1 MAVTSVI
8 VGARIARADGLMPSW
23 PEMEEFMTAIIRNS
37 VREKLAAGGV
47 VASITARLVRGV
59 EIAAIAKA
67 AGFDTLYVDLE
78 HNSFSLETT
87 SQICIAALAE
97 GIAPFVRVPAIA
109 PEYIARVL
117 DGGALGIIAPH
128 IRNADDAR
136 AAVAYAKYPPL
147 GERSYGGNMPHLGYR
162 SMPPVESMA
171 ALNDATM
178 VIVMVETE
186 DALENVE
193 AIIGVAGVDMLLIGT
208 NDLCGEFGIPGQYEH
223 PKVRDAY
230 RRCIEA
236 ARAAGKHVGVGGLA
250 TRPKLVEQFVQ
261 MGARYVSTGADLGFL
276 LAAAAEKA
284 QAVKDIRI

>member
-1 MAVTSVI
+1 
-8 VGARIARADGLMPSW
+8 
-23 PEMEEFMTAIIRNS
+23 MEGIRNS
-37 VREKLAAGGV
+37 VREKLASGGV

-87 SQICIAALAE
+87 SQICLAALAG

-109 PEYIARVL
+109 PEYFARVL

-128 IRNADDAR
+128 IRDADDAR

-162 SMPPVESMA
+162 AMPPADSMA

-178 VIVMVETE
+178 VVVMIETV
-186 DALENVE
+186 DALEHVKE
-193 AIIGVAGVDMLLIGT
+193 IIGVDGVDMLLIGT

-223 PKVRDAY
+223 EKVHAAY
-230 RRCIEA
+230 RRCIA
-236 ARAAGKHVGVGGLA
+236 AAKAVGKHVGVGGLA
-250 TRPKLVEQFVQ
+250 SRPKLVEQFVK

-276 LAAAAEKA
+276 LEAASAKARAVRDIDPAAG
-284 QAVKDIRI
+284 

>member
-1 MAVTSVI
+1 
-8 VGARIARADGLMPSW
+8 MP
-23 PEMEEFMTAIIRNS
+23 ENIRNS

-47 VASITARLVRGV
+47 VASMTARLVRGV
-59 EIAAIAKA
+59 EIAAIARA

-78 HNSFSLETT
+78 HSSFSLETT

-128 IRNADDAR
+128 IRSADDAR
-136 AAVAYAKYPPL
+136 AVVAYAKYPPL

-162 SMPPVESMA
+162 SLPPAQSMA

-178 VIVMVETE
+178 VVVMIETV
-186 DALENVE
+186 DALEHVE
-193 AIIGVAGVDMLLIGT
+193 EIVGVEGVDMLLIGT
-208 NDLCGEFGIPGQYEH
+208 NDLCADFGIPGLYEH
-223 PKVRDAY
+223 EKIHAAY
-230 RRCIEA
+230 QRCIA
-236 ARAAGKHVGVGGLA
+236 AAQAVGKHVGVGGLA
-250 TRPKLVEQFVQ
+250 TRPKLVEQFVR

-276 LAAAAEKA
+276 LAAAAAKA
-284 QAVKDIRI
+284 QAVKNILG

>member
-1 MAVTSVI
+1 MSETV
-8 VGARIARADGLMPSW
+8 
-23 PEMEEFMTAIIRNS
+23 RNS
-37 VREKLAAGGV
+37 VREKLARGGV
-47 VASITARLVRGV
+47 VASMTARLVRGV

-67 AGFDTLYVDLE
+67 AGFDTMYVDLE

-128 IRNADDAR
+128 IRDADDAR

-162 SMPPVESMA
+162 SMPPAASMA

-178 VIVMVETE
+178 VVVMIETI
-186 DALENVE
+186 DALEHVE
-193 AIIGVAGVDMLLIGT
+193 EIIGVDGVDMLLIGT

-223 PKVRDAY
+223 EKVHAAY
-230 RRCIEA
+230 QRCIA
-236 ARAAGKHVGVGGLA
+236 AANSVGKHVGVGGLA
-250 TRPKLVEQFVQ
+250 SRPKLVEQVVR

-276 LAAAAEKA
+276 LEAATAKA
-284 QAVKDIRI
+284 RAVQDIVP

>member
-1 MAVTSVI
+1 MSETV
-8 VGARIARADGLMPSW
+8 
-23 PEMEEFMTAIIRNS
+23 RNS
-37 VREKLAAGGV
+37 VREKLARGGV
-47 VASITARLVRGV
+47 VASMTARLVRGV

-67 AGFDTLYVDLE
+67 AGFDTMYVDLE

-128 IRNADDAR
+128 IRDADDAR

-162 SMPPVESMA
+162 SMPPAASMA

-178 VIVMVETE
+178 VVVMIETI
-186 DALENVE
+186 DALEHVE
-193 AIIGVAGVDMLLIGT
+193 EIIGVDGVDMLLIGT

-223 PKVRDAY
+223 EKVRAAY
-230 RRCIEA
+230 QRCIA
-236 ARAAGKHVGVGGLA
+236 AANSVGQHVGVGGLA
-250 TRPKLVEQFVQ
+250 RRPKLVEDVVR
-261 MGARYVSTGADLGFL
+261 MGARCVSTGADLGFL
-276 LAAAAEKA
+276 LEAATAKA
-284 QAVKDIRI
+284 RAVQDIVP